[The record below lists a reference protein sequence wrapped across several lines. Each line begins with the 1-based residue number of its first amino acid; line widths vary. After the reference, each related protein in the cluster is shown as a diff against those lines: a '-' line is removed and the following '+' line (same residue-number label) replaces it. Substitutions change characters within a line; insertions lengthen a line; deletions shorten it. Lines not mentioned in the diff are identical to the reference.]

1 MSENTLNVKLNV
13 SDLKYSINSKVI
25 VDGVSLDV
33 EEGTFV
39 GLVGPN
45 GCGKSTNMKMLTGL
59 LELTLGEAKILGKKI
74 EAGGMEIRK
83 KVGYMSQSFS
93 LYEELT
99 VKENLILHAKLYQIP
114 KNKQKGSKINV
125 NKR

>member
-45 GCGKSTNMKMLTGL
+45 GCGKSTL
-59 LELTLGEAKILGKKI
+59 LKNIYKVYTPILQAAEPYI
-74 EAGGMEIRK
+74 
-83 KVGYMSQSFS
+83 
-93 LYEELT
+93 
-99 VKENLILHAKLYQIP
+99 
-114 KNKQKGSKINV
+114 
-125 NKR
+125 